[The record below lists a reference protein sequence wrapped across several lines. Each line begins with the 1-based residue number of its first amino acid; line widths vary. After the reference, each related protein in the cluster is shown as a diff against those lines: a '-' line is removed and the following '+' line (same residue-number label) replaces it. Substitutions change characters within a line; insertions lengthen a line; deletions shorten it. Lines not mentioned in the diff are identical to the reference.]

1 MKTTCDFNP
10 DKYGFALHSTSPQL
24 GLAISNFTNPF
35 LCQTFELGRDLS
47 SQLHLQILEF
57 LQPYCWEDL
66 AFISVAKGP
75 GSFTSTRIGM
85 VTARTLAQQLNI
97 PLFVF
102 SSLAAIAWLEGD
114 KHLQETIA
122 VEMPARRNELFVGVY
137 QVSQAGLVEILPDT
151 STEAASWQDT
161 LNSLDS
167 YKLIQTPVNLGYT
180 VTSLLELALLSWQQG
195 NKPHWSKALPFYGQ
209 HPVSNC

>member
-1 MKTTCDFNP
+1 MKTTLDFNP
-10 DKYGFALHSTSPQL
+10 HKYGFALHSTSPQL
-24 GLAISNFTNPF
+24 GLALSNFTNPS
-35 LCQTFELGRDLS
+35 LCQTFALGRDLS

-57 LQPYCWEDL
+57 LQPYCWQDL

-102 SSLAAIAWLEGD
+102 SSLAAIAWLEAD
-114 KHLQETIA
+114 KHSQKPIA
-122 VEMPARRNELFVGVY
+122 IEMPARRNQLFVGIY
-137 QVSQAGLVEILPDT
+137 QASTDGLVQILPDT
-151 STEAASWQDT
+151 TTEAASWQNI
-161 LNSLDS
+161 LNGLDS
-167 YKLIQTPVNLGYT
+167 YKLIQTPANLGYT

-195 NKPHWSKALPFYGQ
+195 NQPHWQSALPFYGQ